1 MISNNGEKMV
11 FARTDTSGKALYTH
25 VMDLS
30 SLNLGPENYKGI
42 PDTPVPENALLVT
55 DFTVKR

>member
-1 MISNNGEKMV
+1 
-11 FARTDTSGKALYTH
+11 
-25 VMDLS
+25 MDLS

-42 PDTPVPENALLVT
+42 PATPVPENAILIT